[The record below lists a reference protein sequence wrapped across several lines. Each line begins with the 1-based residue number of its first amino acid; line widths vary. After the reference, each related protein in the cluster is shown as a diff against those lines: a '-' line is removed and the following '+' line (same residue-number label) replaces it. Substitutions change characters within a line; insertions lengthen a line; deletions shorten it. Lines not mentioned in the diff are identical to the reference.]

1 MVLVLIWIKIKQFI
15 TLTCSFSMNG
25 TLTSQFNRATFYFA
39 RKVTFFDLYC
49 FIDMGMVGS
58 IPYDIFNCF
67 FFFKN
72 IKNINMKF
80 NYCGKLYSLPVRL
93 MMTSGVTFSFCNMKF
108 YHVLTIDKEVFVNS
122 SLIHK

>member
-1 MVLVLIWIKIKQFI
+1 
-15 TLTCSFSMNG
+15 
-25 TLTSQFNRATFYFA
+25 
-39 RKVTFFDLYC
+39 
-49 FIDMGMVGS
+49 MGMVGS
-58 IPYDIFNCF
+58 IPYDIFNC

-108 YHVLTIDKEVFVNS
+108 YHVLTIDKEVSVNS